1 MTSNGRWARAAFVL
15 AAILALVLAAS
26 AGGTTKKQAAAGPPI
41 RLGYVVNDWTQL
53 LKILNRTD
61 ITAAQIINGSKR
73 EMNALVAWANAQ
85 GGVGGRK
92 IVAKPFVIDQLSNAD
107 QLVAA
112 CQQITQDNHEQVLID
127 QSIFTNEA
135 SWSCFASH
143 HTDYVG
149 IASATDSRF
158 IKSVSPYIV
167 TPYPLVDRQMQA
179 MVTLLK
185 KVRYFSKGKVGVIL
199 EANQPALVR
208 DYNTVMLPLL
218 RKAGINPTMKL
229 LDSTNSAAT
238 NNAVLA
244 FKSAGVDHVIGFITI
259 LNFLA
264 FTNQAQTQGYH
275 PRYAWGDYQAIA
287 QVASIYGSPEQDNA
301 SVAVSSLDIWSGI
314 ANDRSRL
321 ASDSSSPFKK
331 GQIPAANI
339 ACRKIISARSGVN
352 YMNPGQAG
360 ASTFET
366 GYCEHFMLW
375 FNAARKVGKSWTP
388 QKFAQGL
395 KALGTFPSARMH
407 ELSYTEGTWG
417 GPTRFA
423 AGGYVQSCKCYV
435 RSTPWTKFK

>member
-1 MTSNGRWARAAFVL
+1 MTKFATWARVSIVIIVLLALGL
-15 AAILALVLAAS
+15 AAT
-26 AGGTTKKQAAAGPPI
+26 AGGANKKQTAGAPI

-53 LKILNRTD
+53 LKILGRTD
-61 ITAAQIINGSKR
+61 ITANQIINGSKR
-73 EMNALVAWANAQ
+73 EMGALVGWANAH

-92 IVAKPFVIDQLSNAD
+92 IIAKPFVIDQLATPD

-112 CQQITQDNHEQVLID
+112 CQQITQDSNEQVLID

-135 SWSCFASH
+135 AWSCFAAH

-149 IASATDSRF
+149 IASATDSAY

-185 KVRYFSKGKVGVIL
+185 KVRYFAKGKVGVVL
-199 EANQPALVR
+199 EANDPTLSKNYKNILLPRLKAL
-208 DYNTVMLPLL
+208 
-218 RKAGINPTMKL
+218 GINPTMKT
-229 LDSTNSAAT
+229 LDANDSAGT

-244 FKSAGVDHVIGFITI
+244 FKAAGIDHVIGFITI

-264 FTNQAQTQGYH
+264 FTNGAQSQGYH

-287 QVASIYGSPEQDNA
+287 QVASIYGNPAQDNG
-301 SVAVSSLDIWSGI
+301 SVAVSSLDLWSGI
-314 ANDRSRL
+314 ANDSSRL
-321 ASDSSSPFKK
+321 ASDNSSPFKK
-331 GQIPAANI
+331 GQIPPANV
-339 ACRKIISARSGVN
+339 ACRAILSARLHVN

-366 GYCEHFMLW
+366 GYCENFLLW
-375 FNAARKVGKSWTP
+375 LNAARKVGSSWTP
-388 QKFAQGL
+388 AKFAVGL

-407 ELSYTEGTWG
+407 ELNYSSGTTG
-417 GPTRFA
+417 GPTKFA
-423 AGGYVQSCKCYV
+423 AGGYVATCKCYV
-435 RSTPWTKFK
+435 RSTPWTPFK